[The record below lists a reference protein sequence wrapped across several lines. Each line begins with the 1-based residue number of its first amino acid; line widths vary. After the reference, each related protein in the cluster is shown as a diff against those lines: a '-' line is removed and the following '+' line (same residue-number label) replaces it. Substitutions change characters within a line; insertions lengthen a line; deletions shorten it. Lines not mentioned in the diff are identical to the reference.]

1 MPRRKK
7 AEREE
12 GEERGAA
19 ASAAPASSRAV
30 SPAVHP
36 AGSGPSGTSGTDHLD
51 DLPADP
57 RSARPART
65 KATADRRDLS
75 QKRVVQAIR
84 PGPVRAWV
92 WDVNRPRLAVETWP
106 TGARRWIYKYRTR
119 EGTDRRMVLGSADV
133 LTPFE
138 AGQLFKIASAE
149 VARGGDPLLDRKRQ
163 RQAHASATAM
173 AAATPVATVA
183 DAADRYLARLARD
196 RAPSYAAE
204 SARLWAKHL
213 APTVGPLPLAALTVL
228 TVQALH
234 DAMRDTPTLANRV
247 MALVSSIVTRADRD
261 GVWPVGL
268 PNPAQKVE
276 RYPEASRERYVK
288 ATEWPRLAEALAGMR
303 AELAEAPPWDTRPA
317 QVAALVLI
325 LLTGAR
331 KQAVMQRRW
340 GDLDTAEA
348 VLAVTPAQ
356 KGVDAIVLGRAALA
370 WLAAWRRQQA
380 AALGVE
386 AVEAAAF
393 MFPGQARAGRRAS
406 PISTVD
412 VAWDAIRT
420 RAGLHD
426 VRVHDLR
433 RTFATEGGS
442 VELKLTEHLVGG
454 LLGHVVP
461 GVTGRYA
468 KRAPEVLRE
477 AADRVSTA
485 VAHRLGLELGD
496 A

>member
-1 MPRRKK
+1 MPRRRAKG
-7 AEREE
+7 
-12 GEERGAA
+12 GEAQAGAA
-19 ASAAPASSRAV
+19 ALSHAV
-30 SPAVHP
+30 PPTVHP
-36 AGSGPSGTSGTDHLD
+36 RGSGPSGTSGTDAPTGPH
-51 DLPADP
+51 ADVRP
-57 RSARPART
+57 RRS

-75 QKRVVQAIR
+75 QRRVVQAVR
-84 PGPVRAWV
+84 PGPVRTLV
-92 WDVNRPRLAVETWP
+92 WDSARVGLGIDLAP
-106 TGARRWIYKYRTR
+106 TGKRSWIFQYRTR
-119 EGTDRRMVLGSADV
+119 AGVSRRLRLGDADV
-133 LTPFE
+133 VTPH
-138 AGQLFKIASAE
+138 QASALYAAALAE
-149 VARGGDPLLDRKRQ
+149 VLAGRDPLQARREE
-163 RQAHASATAM
+163 RQAHASAVAM

-196 RAPSYAAE
+196 RSPRHAAE

-213 APTVGPLPLAALTVL
+213 APTVGPLPLAALTVP

-247 MALVSSIVTRADRD
+247 MALVSSIVARADRD

-276 RYPEASRERYVK
+276 RYPETPRARYVT
-288 ATEWPRLAEALAGMR
+288 ASEWPRLAEALAGMR
-303 AELAEAPPWDTRPA
+303 AELADVPPWDTRPA

-325 LLTGAR
+325 MLTGAR
-331 KQAVMQRRW
+331 KEAVMRRRW
-340 GDLDTAEA
+340 EDLDTAEA

-370 WLAAWRRQQA
+370 WLAAWRRRQA

-386 AVEAAAF
+386 AVDAAAF

-442 VELKLTEHLVGG
+442 VELTDHVVGG

-485 VAHRLGLELGD
+485 VAQRLGLEIGD